1 MTFKGLLWLLALAFL
16 LPAVSLADQQF
27 GIYGLQSLTNHEDLP
42 HPAGVGAFLQKDLS
56 LDLRLR
62 FSASLGNDHENYR
75 ATISR
80 GWGMVAPGDTVRD
93 FWYESSRMRVFELSL
108 LGRPFESRYLN
119 AFVGGGVGLTSF
131 TWKVRGDRTGFEK
144 SASGGPRLAFSL
156 LGDFEIAHS
165 SIDPLIIHV
174 WIRERVTM
182 GTLFQCDDCGT
193 KFDNAITSAEMAL
206 ALALR
211 M

>member
-1 MTFKGLLWLLALAFL
+1 MLRFTLPLVVVVLALAPF
-16 LPAVSLADQQF
+16 AYAGEQF
-27 GIYGLQSLTNHEDLP
+27 ALYGLQSLTNHEDLP

-56 LDLRLR
+56 RELRLR
-62 FSASLGNDHENYR
+62 FSASFGYDHENYK
-75 ATISR
+75 ATINK

-108 LGRPFESRYLN
+108 LGRPFESRIIN
-119 AFVGGGVGLTSF
+119 VFVGGGVGLTSF
-131 TWKVRGDRTGFEK
+131 DWKVRGDRTGFEK

-165 SIDPLIIHV
+165 SIDPLIFHF